1 MTVQLLVQG
10 FEVGIVTN
18 NVDAMVTFYQDF
30 LGLEFQ
36 GELAFA
42 HGRMKRFALGQSVL
56 KLVTFDAP
64 PAQSVPPAGG
74 QAATGFRYV
83 TLVAGNLREIFAK
96 VEASEH
102 KVGEPISEFQ
112 PGLGFFFVIDPDGNW
127 IELAGSI

>member
-64 PAQSVPPAGG
+64 PEKA
-74 QAATGFRYV
+74 FRQG
-83 TLVAGNLREIFAK
+83 VARR
-96 VEASEH
+96 
-102 KVGEPISEFQ
+102 P
-112 PGLGFFFVIDPDGNW
+112 LGFVM
-127 IELAGSI
+127 